1 MQSQSHQSDIDPL
14 TDPHVGR
21 SELGQAPEL
30 PNGDCSD
37 AVPDLGQAVR
47 PPIQKSKSVMVWA

>member
-1 MQSQSHQSDIDPL
+1 MQSQSPPSDIDPL

-21 SELGQAPEL
+21 SELDQAREL

-37 AVPDLGQAVR
+37 AVPDLGPADQS
-47 PPIQKSKSVMVWA
+47 PIQKSKSVMVRA